1 VCFQDFD
8 HRPELIQQAVTDIF
22 KMHAAQQITP
32 AIMKTYPLE
41 SFQTAL
47 DLFAKKKSIGK
58 IVLTTSRS

>member
-1 VCFQDFD
+1 
-8 HRPELIQQAVTDIF
+8 VTDIF